1 MATRLAMFIDTSKC
15 MACRGCQVACKQWND
30 LPAYQTENR
39 GTYENP
45 PSLDHYTYTRIR
57 FNEYDD
63 PERFQWLFLK
73 EGCMHCTE
81 AACVDVC
88 PTGALK
94 YGPYGIITY
103 ERELCN
109 GCGYCSQFCP
119 FGVPHL
125 NVPSVAAGSADLL
138 GVTGMAEST
147 SALAGLTGEAKSAK
161 CTFCQDRTVNG
172 LKTACV
178 KTCPAGALDWGDRDE
193 MIAKAD
199 ARVQVL
205 KDELGFPQSNVYG
218 KDQLGG
224 LGRIYVLKAPPEA
237 YGLPADPQYPVIS
250 TVWQKFL
257 QPVGQIAFGATIIG
271 AITAFFVARR
281 NVHMEEVE

>member
-1 MATRLAMFIDTSKC
+1 MANRLAMYIDTSKC

-57 FNEYDD
+57 FTEYDD
-63 PERFQWLFLK
+63 PDRFQWLFLK
-73 EGCMHCTE
+73 EGCMHCGQ
-81 AACVDVC
+81 AVCVDVC

-103 ERELCN
+103 ERDLCN

-125 NVPSVAAGSADLL
+125 NAPSVAAGTADLM
-138 GVTGMAEST
+138 GVTGLSEST

-172 LKTACV
+172 LKPACV

-193 MIAKAD
+193 MIAKAES
-199 ARVQVL
+199 RVQVL
-205 KDELGFPQSNVYG
+205 KNELGFPKSNVYG

-224 LGRIYVLKAPPEA
+224 LGRIYVLKAAPEA
-237 YGLPADPQYPVIS
+237 YGLPADPKYPVMS
-250 TVWQKFL
+250 TLWQKFL
-257 QPVGQIAFGATIIG
+257 QPVGQIAFGATIVG